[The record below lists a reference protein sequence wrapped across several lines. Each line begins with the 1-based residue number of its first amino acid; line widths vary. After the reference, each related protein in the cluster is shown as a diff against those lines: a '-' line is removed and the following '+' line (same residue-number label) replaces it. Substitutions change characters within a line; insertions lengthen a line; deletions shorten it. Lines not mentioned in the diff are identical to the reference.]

1 MNFTAHFHTNY
12 TSSGVGPTYTKV
24 SIEVDGFGMFC
35 VIRNKNTGRVQKQ
48 TYMSGDYGTRNYI
61 GLSKNGYF
69 NGVDS
74 LKQAWPGMADDDRR
88 SILDC
93 VNSYLA
99 SCLIRFGKK
108 CKEKPMETPFDVSE
122 AYANL
127 RKLLQELFEMNDS
140 SSSVPT
146 GHDDAESNA
155 MDCTDRGFAS
165 MNWVEA
171 KISSLSSNDLK
182 SIMQMIYDKENPEE
196 GVEYNGNA
204 YRVMNDDSGR
214 MVLRVLQKD
223 ATCEGDSGFTAN
235 DDERQSK
242 PVATTI
248 PPKPKRTT
256 KRMAFMMN
264 NENLTEFVNG
274 CYYRLVR
281 ELNDSYITI
290 LNDANE
296 ERTVSRSRVSLLDV
310 YDQPPFEE
318 VTA

>member
-12 TSSGVGPTYTKV
+12 TSSGVGSTYTKV

-48 TYMSGDYGTRNYI
+48 TYMPGDYSARNYI
-61 GLSKNGYF
+61 GLSKKGYF

-74 LKQAWPGMADDDRR
+74 LKQAWSGMADDDRR

-108 CKEKPMETPFDVSE
+108 CKETPTETPFDVSE

-155 MDCTDRGFAS
+155 TDCTDRGFAS

-171 KISSLSSNDLK
+171 KISSLSNNDLK
-182 SIMQMIYDKENPEE
+182 SIMQMIYEKENPEE
-196 GVEYNGNA
+196 GVEYKGNR
-204 YRVMNDDSGR
+204 YRVMYDDNGKMIIR
-214 MVLRVLQKD
+214 MLKKD
-223 ATCEGDSGFTAN
+223 STCEGGNGLTVN
-235 DDERQSK
+235 DRKQQK
-242 PVATTI
+242 IAVIPA
-248 PPKPKRTT
+248 PPKPKRNT

-274 CYYRLVR
+274 CYYQFLK
-281 ELNDSYITI
+281 ECGGGYIKI

-296 ERTVSRSRVSLLDV
+296 ERTVSKSRVSLIDV